1 MYRHG
6 EGQVYLELLY
16 LHLVLLP
23 VCSQLS
29 VVMEKSVS
37 LSLPGLA
44 SLTVLLVENALRG
57 EVARSRGTALMF
69 LQTTVVH
76 IDLGSVRNPCNF
88 IPVVSSL

>member
-1 MYRHG
+1 M
-6 EGQVYLELLY
+6 YLELLY

-29 VVMEKSVS
+29 VVMEKPVS

-57 EVARSRGTALMF
+57 EVARSRGTGLMF
-69 LQTTVVH
+69 LQTTVLH
-76 IDLGSVRNPCNF
+76 IDLRSVANSCKLVQR
-88 IPVVSSL
+88 VRVHL